1 MITGV
6 NNLEQLKYII
16 NNDPRVVMV
25 DFFAT
30 WCTPCQM
37 LTPLLLQLEK
47 DFLNKVNIIRI
58 DIDRYP
64 RIADAFSITAV
75 PTLLFFFNKIFWKE
89 LTIVGADIGTTYM
102 NTSILLTQHNDG
114 LLPIQE
120 ALLWNP
126 KKNLDSN

>member
-126 KKNLDSN
+126 KENLDST

>member
-126 KKNLDSN
+126 KENLDSN